1 MRGMVLE
8 VAGAAAGAGVLSM
21 AWAVWGRSSCV
32 FGPSVYRGVRDRRSI
47 ALTFDDGPSESTP
60 ELLDLLAEYGAPA
73 TFFLCGEN
81 VRRLPGVARETARRG
96 HEIGNHSYTHD
107 WYCLRSAGF
116 IREQLTKAQQAI
128 TEATGVAPVFFR
140 APYGVRWFGLR
151 KVQQQLG
158 LTGVMWTEIGWD
170 WKLPA
175 DRIVR
180 RMVRAARNG
189 AILCLHDGRDTR
201 PHPDIRPTL
210 EAVRRLLPELMA
222 RGFRFETVS
231 QILCPTT

>member
-1 MRGMVLE
+1 MVNL
-8 VAGAAAGAGVLSM
+8 LHS
-21 AWAVWGRSSCV
+21 RRV
-32 FGPSVYRGVRDRRSI
+32 FGFVSRHLVCRVEVREKRI
-47 ALTFDDGPSESTP
+47 ALTFDDGPNPAVTP
-60 ELLDLLAEYGAPA
+60 RLLDLLQAYGARA
-73 TFFLCGEN
+73 TFFLIGRN
-81 VRRLPGVARETARRG
+81 ATRYPGVAAEIARRG

-189 AILCLHDGRDTR
+189 AIFCLHDGRDTR
-201 PHPDIRPTL
+201 PHPDIRPTV
-210 EAVRRLLPELMA
+210 EAVRRLLPELTA
-222 RGFRFETVS
+222 KGFRFETVS